1 MVRGLFTAVE
11 LSLWPTRSVKIHPR
25 NHYLV
30 DFHPMRTG
38 VPKRLDYIDLL
49 RVVGLGA
56 VIAFHYLYSAIS
68 RGRTPN
74 VNESPLMG
82 WAQYGYLGV
91 ELFFMITG
99 FVMLASTQSISVGTF
114 LRKRFLRLYPMYWLA
129 LILIFSTTQ
138 LGFWN
143 RPGLKAEDFFHALT
157 MFPEEFSHQWL
168 DPAHWFL
175 ARLLQFYIF
184 IFVIVLFRLN
194 RFLPNIFLWW
204 SIIGFVW
211 NILDL
216 DNFGIWYFNG
226 FFALIAGGAIIYSIG
241 QWGLNPFRL
250 VGLVASYLWALS
262 SRMELVPWLDANRG
276 PNHSALVIG
285 GVVSVIY
292 LLMLAVLHSRVATLQ
307 LRGMAMAAA
316 ITYPLFLIHDRI
328 GNLAIA
334 RFGTP
339 TNQYFL
345 YILITAALTLVAF
358 GMLKLEGK
366 IMSKLQKAS

>member
-1 MVRGLFTAVE
+1 M
-11 LSLWPTRSVKIHPR
+11 RS
-25 NHYLV
+25 
-30 DFHPMRTG
+30 G

-49 RVVGLGA
+49 RVIGLGS

-74 VNESPLMG
+74 VNESPVMG

-99 FVMLASTQSISVGTF
+99 FVMIASTQNISVNTF

-129 LILIFSTTQ
+129 LILIFFTSQ
-138 LGFWN
+138 LGVWN
-143 RPGLKAEDFFHALT
+143 RPGLKADDFFHALT
-157 MFPEEFSHQWL
+157 MFPKEFSHQWL

-184 IFVIVLFRLN
+184 MFFVLLLRLN
-194 RFLPNIFLWW
+194 RFLPHIFVWW
-204 SIIGFVW
+204 SLIGLIW
-211 NILDL
+211 NAFNL

-241 QWGLNPFRL
+241 QWGLNQFRA
-250 VGLVASYLWALS
+250 VGLIASYLWALS

-276 PNHSALVIG
+276 PNHSAFAIGSVITA
-285 GVVSVIY
+285 IY
-292 LLMLAVLHSRVATLQ
+292 LLMLAVLYSRVATLQ
-307 LRGMAMAAA
+307 IRGMATAAA

-345 YILITAALTLVAF
+345 YIFITMVLTAVAY

-366 IMSKLQKAS
+366 IMSRFQKAGK

>member
-1 MVRGLFTAVE
+1 M
-11 LSLWPTRSVKIHPR
+11 
-25 NHYLV
+25 
-30 DFHPMRTG
+30 
-38 VPKRLDYIDLL
+38 PKRLDYIDLL
-49 RVVGLGA
+49 RVIGLGS

-74 VNESPLMG
+74 VTESPVMDL
-82 WAQYGYLGV
+82 AQYGYLGV

-99 FVMLASTQSISVGTF
+99 FVMIASTQSISVGTF

-129 LILIFSTTQ
+129 LILIFSTSQ
-138 LGFWN
+138 FGIWN
-143 RPGLKAEDFFHALT
+143 RPGLKAEDFFYALT
-157 MFPEEFSHQWL
+157 MFPKEFSHQWL

-184 IFVIVLFRLN
+184 IFVVLLFRLN
-194 RFLPNIFLWW
+194 RYLPNIFLWW
-204 SIIGFVW
+204 SLIGFIW
-211 NILDL
+211 NVFDL
-216 DNFGIWYFNG
+216 NNFGIWYFNG

-241 QWGLNPFRL
+241 QWGLNRFRA
-250 VGLVASYLWALS
+250 VGLIASYLWALS

-285 GVVSVIY
+285 SIVTVLYI
-292 LLMLAVLHSRVATLQ
+292 LMLSTLNSKVAKI
-307 LRGMAMAAA
+307 RIPGMATAAA

-345 YILITAALTLVAF
+345 YLFITVTLTFVAF

-366 IMSKLQKAS
+366 IMSKFQRASK